1 MNLKSTTNNLAMN
14 LKTTIVFLLFTFLP
28 LMAFTAPIDVEQ
40 ARGVA
45 TKFLKERNQ
54 DVALEREAV
63 ASSRKRMGV
72 NGADVEVPAFYVFNT
87 EDDAGY
93 VIVSADD
100 RTDAVLGY
108 ATHGRFDTNAMP
120 PNVQAWMDAYA
131 QQIVALDTYASELQ
145 HEGEARA
152 PIAPLLT
159 TQWNQT
165 APFNDM
171 CPWRGGSRTA
181 TGCVATAMA
190 QVMKFHEWP
199 AEETATIPAYTT
211 YSAKISLPELTP
223 TVFQWSDMHDVYEH
237 TDNATAV
244 AELMRYCGQ
253 ALQSDYDAHA
263 TGAYLAD
270 VPQVLTTYFNYDAG
284 VKFLYQSNY
293 PVSEWEDIIY
303 AELQAERPVLHA
315 GTSMGGGHAFVCDG
329 YDGAGL
335 FHFNWGWGGMYDG
348 YFKLG
353 LLTPGTAVTGAGT
366 EDGFSYDQR
375 IVIGIQ
381 PPTGVAPMLNAFS
394 ALNLQQSGTNLYCDF
409 QNPNTTSATANV
421 GFALVDKKGDILRVL
436 KDCGTMTLKGYNLEK
451 QWAGLYMPA
460 NGEVDLPP
468 GTYQI
473 APICKGQTEGTWQ
486 RAGSKQTYYEVEV
499 GEAGELL
506 NAVIHPIQQMKITSF
521 ECLSSQVV
529 GTRLKV
535 RITIENKGDDMNS
548 MLYFYASDVNQ
559 IGSPLTRIPLLLRRG
574 ETTHYDVYFHPQNV
588 GKYYLWISDTNDGYT
603 YLEKCELNIV
613 AGPTA
618 PANLELLSLKV
629 NPHEVSAE
637 VEVRNNSDEP
647 YYRELVAHVYEDLYG
662 DGLFYYLKKV
672 EQFGEIAPHEV
683 KTCSFTFDGVTQG
696 RDCYIYIGYFKNH
709 TDEFSTQL
717 GVSPH
722 FHVGTTS
729 VEKLPLTEVD
739 NGMIYRIDGVRVERP
754 MQKGIYIIKGEKRL
768 LK

>member
-45 TKFLKERNQ
+45 TKFLKERNL

-63 ASSRKRMGV
+63 ASSRKRIGMKGS
-72 NGADVEVPAFYVFNT
+72 DIEVPAFYVFNT
-87 EDDAGY
+87 EDDAGF

-108 ATHGRFDTNAMP
+108 ATRGRFDTSAMP

-131 QQIVALDTYASELQ
+131 LQIAALDTYASGLQ

-237 TDNATAV
+237 TDKATAV

-329 YDGAGL
+329 YDGEGL

-348 YFKLG
+348 YFKLA
-353 LLTPGTAVTGAGT
+353 LLTPGTAAAGAGT

-375 IVIGIQ
+375 IVTGIQ
-381 PPTGVAPMLNAFS
+381 PPAGMTS
-394 ALNLQQSGTNLYCDF
+394 ALQPFTSYGLQQSGTNLYVYF
-409 QNPNTTSATANV
+409 QNPNSNVATENV
-421 GFALVDKKGDILRVL
+421 GFALVSEQGDILQVL
-436 KDCGTMTLKGYNLEK
+436 KDCGRMTLKGFNLENN
-451 QWAGLYMPA
+451 WAGLYLGA
-460 NGEVDLPP
+460 YGEVNLAP
-468 GTYQI
+468 GVYRI
-473 APICKGQTEGTWQ
+473 AAICKPNAEGEWE
-486 RAGSKQTYYEVEV
+486 RAGSKQTYFEVEI
-499 GEAGELL
+499 GTDDELL
-506 NAVIHPIQQMKITSF
+506 SVVCHPIQHMEITNL
-521 ECLSSQVV
+521 ECISGAVA
-529 GTRLKV
+529 GTKVKV
-535 RITIENKGDDMNS
+535 RITIENMGDDLNS
-548 MLYFYASDVNQ
+548 MLYFYASDTDNM
-559 IGSPLTRIPLLLRRG
+559 GSPLTRIPLLLHG
-574 ETTHYDVYFHPQNV
+574 YDTAYYDVYFYASHSGTYN
-588 GKYYLWISDTNDGYT
+588 LWLSDNADGISH
-603 YLEKCELNIV
+603 LVKREVEVKE
-613 AGPTA
+613 APTS
-618 PANLELLSLKV
+618 PAALELLTCTI

-637 VEVRNNSDEP
+637 VEVRNNGEET
-647 YYRELVAHVYEDLYG
+647 YYRELVAFIYEDLYG
-662 DGLFYYLKKV
+662 DGNYYYTQRMSLL
-672 EQFGEIAPHEV
+672 GEIAPHA
-683 KTCSFTFDGVTQG
+683 TRSFIFAFDGVSAQ
-696 RDCYIYIGYFKNH
+696 RACYIQIGYYLHH
-709 TDEFSTQL
+709 TDEFTTQL
-717 GVSPH
+717 GTAQY
-722 FHVGTTS
+722 FQTGTTS
-729 VEKLPLTEVD
+729 INCVPQPVVLQPKH
-739 NGMIYRIDGVRVERP
+739 MYRLDGRRVKHPAE
-754 MQKGIYIIKGEKRL
+754 KGIYIVGGEKRV
-768 LK
+768 K

>member
-1 MNLKSTTNNLAMN
+1 MNIKTSLLSLLLVAICLQAEAGPIDIHQARRLAAQFLKSHHPKA
-14 LKTTIVFLLFTFLP
+14 
-28 LMAFTAPIDVEQ
+28 Q
-40 ARGVA
+40 
-45 TKFLKERNQ
+45 
-54 DVALEREAV
+54 LERDTF
-63 ASSRKRMGV
+63 SPTRKRMGDANAETELPV
-72 NGADVEVPAFYVFNT
+72 YYVFNAA
-87 EDDAGY
+87 DDAGF
-93 VIVSADD
+93 VVVSADD

-108 ATHGRFDTNAMP
+108 ATRGRFDASTMP

-131 QQIVALDTYASELQ
+131 QQIAALDTYASGFQ

-211 YSAKISLPELTP
+211 YSAKISLPELAS

-329 YDGAGL
+329 YDGEGL

-348 YFKLG
+348 YFKLA
-353 LLTPGTAVTGAGT
+353 LLTPGTVATGAGT

-375 IVIGIQ
+375 IVTGIQ
-381 PPTGVAPMLNAFS
+381 PPAGMTS
-394 ALNLQQSGTNLYCDF
+394 ALQPFTSYGLQQSGTNLYVYF
-409 QNPNTTSATANV
+409 QNPNSNVATENV
-421 GFALVDKKGDILRVL
+421 GFALVSEQGDILQVL
-436 KDCGTMTLKGYNLEK
+436 KDCGRMTLKGFNLENN
-451 QWAGLYMPA
+451 WAGLYLGA
-460 NGEVDLPP
+460 YGEVNLAP
-468 GTYQI
+468 GVYRI
-473 APICKGQTEGTWQ
+473 AAICKPNAEGEWE
-486 RAGSKQTYYEVEV
+486 RAGSKQTYFEVEI
-499 GEAGELL
+499 GTDDELL
-506 NAVIHPIQQMKITSF
+506 SVVCHPIQHMEITNL
-521 ECLSSQVV
+521 ECISGAVS
-529 GTRLKV
+529 GTKVKV
-535 RITIENKGDDMNS
+535 RITIENMGDDLNS
-548 MLYFYASDVNQ
+548 MLYFYASDTDNM
-559 IGSPLTRIPLLLRRG
+559 GSPLTRIPLLLHG
-574 ETTHYDVYFHPQNV
+574 YDTAYYDVYFYASHAGTYN
-588 GKYYLWISDTNDGYT
+588 LWLSDNADGISHLVKREVEVNEAPTFPAA
-603 YLEKCELNIV
+603 LEMLTCTI
-613 AGPTA
+613 
-618 PANLELLSLKV
+618 

-637 VEVRNNSDEP
+637 VEVRNNGNET
-647 YYRELVAHVYEDLYG
+647 YYRELVAFIYEDLYG
-662 DGLFYYLKKV
+662 DGNYYYTQRKSLP
-672 EQFGEIAPHEV
+672 GEIAPHA
-683 KTCSFTFDGVTQG
+683 TRSFTFTFDGVTE
-696 RDCYIYIGYFKNH
+696 RRNCYINIGYYKNH
-709 TDEFSTQL
+709 ADEFSTQL
-717 GVSPH
+717 GPSQYFTTDVTSLQQVPAS
-722 FHVGTTS
+722 VLEKGVTYRLDGTKVT
-729 VEKLPLTEVD
+729 
-739 NGMIYRIDGVRVERP
+739 RP
-754 MQKGIYIIKGEKRL
+754 QQPGIYIIDGQKRWV
-768 LK
+768 K